1 MDELKQIQLKID
13 KPAVDMD
20 SLGSVMSALEEIRS
34 KQSDFAHQMRPVNE
48 MYKLLETYFVDIMDK
63 DESDN
68 KDQLDKKWNSLV
80 E

>member
-1 MDELKQIQLKID
+1 LKID

-20 SLGSVMSALEEIRS
+20 SLGSVMSALEEIRN
-34 KQSDFAHQMRPVNE
+34 KQSDFSHQMRPVNE

-68 KDQLDKKWNSLV
+68 KD
-80 E
+80 

>member
-1 MDELKQIQLKID
+1 
-13 KPAVDMD
+13 
-20 SLGSVMSALEEIRS
+20 
-34 KQSDFAHQMRPVNE
+34 MRPVNE